1 MRRDKI
7 VVALE
12 HKVLVYNFADLK
24 LLHSIETLSNPTGL
38 LALSPVSDQTV
49 LACPGINVG
58 QVSFITLASMTAN
71 ARLAYWKPA
80 FSYLNDGSS
89 CVLCDVLSVQVQV
102 TVLSQA
108 CMRSVMSR

>member
-1 MRRDKI
+1 MRLRRDKI

-24 LLHSIETLSNPTGL
+24 LLHSIETLSNPAGL

-58 QVSFITLASMTAN
+58 QVTTTVRKLTQLCQASQGTSCPQTAFV
-71 ARLAYWKPA
+71 RI
-80 FSYLNDGSS
+80 
-89 CVLCDVLSVQVQV
+89 
-102 TVLSQA
+102 
-108 CMRSVMSR
+108 